1 MTKKHYEAI
10 AKVLADQ
17 PSSLNKKLI
26 CLNLAAFF
34 SKDNPLF
41 NRSKF
46 LNACGIRNYRLITF
60 KPVNRL

>member
-46 LNACGIRNYRLITF
+46 LNACGIIA
-60 KPVNRL
+60 